1 VLNDIFT
8 TDLLDGFFKLMQFA
22 LIGLV
27 IFANIRFFTRTV
39 GSSVGPVKQVK
50 ARVIDKNIWYTT
62 GEKAKGYQKKP
73 NYVIVFSI
81 GNGKKKSFY
90 VSELS
95 YGGYHV
101 GESGTLK
108 YRGDRIIE
116 FK

>member
-1 VLNDIFT
+1 MLNDIFT
-8 TDLLDGFFKLMQFA
+8 MDLLEGFFRLMQFT
-22 LIGLV
+22 LVGLLV
-27 IFANIRFFTRTV
+27 FAYIRFFTRTI
-39 GSSVGPVKQVK
+39 GSSVGPVKQAK

-62 GEKAKGYQKKP
+62 GEKAKGYKKKP
-73 NYVIVFSI
+73 NYVIVFDI
-81 GNGKKKSFY
+81 GKGKKKSFY